1 MPTASSSVPPAA
13 GADAT
18 TTTEASTTSTST
30 ATSTST
36 STSTSTTTTVPPD
49 PPPPGFVEALRAGLA
64 DPRFESATVGL
75 AVWVEGSG
83 MVLAHNAD
91 VALRPGSNEKLLVA
105 WGAYGAIGPG
115 ASLTTEV
122 RADGEVDGSI
132 LRGNLVL
139 VGGGDPSLRSVGPHS
154 IDRLAGLVR
163 AAGLTEVTGD
173 VVADESRFDTERR
186 APGWTNFHVPNFV
199 GPISALSVD
208 GNLLRTDPEYLADPA
223 AGNLSAFRAALTR
236 RGVIVAGGE
245 RPGPAPEAAPVVASL
260 RSAPIATL
268 ARDMLTNS
276 DNFYAEMLLK
286 EAGYRAL
293 GQGSLENGIAAVRQ
307 LAADA
312 GIALSGRAADGSGL
326 SRENSRPPRE
336 WMELLVAARSQAWF
350 DDLLTGLPVAGRTGT
365 LANRF
370 LGTPGE
376 ANVRAKTGSVRETR
390 ALSGY
395 LVTAGGRY
403 VVFSLVVNS
412 NPVPAAVIAAMDS
425 LVATMVASR
434 A

>member
-1 MPTASSSVPPAA
+1 M
-13 GADAT
+13 
-18 TTTEASTTSTST
+18 
-30 ATSTST
+30 
-36 STSTSTTTTVPPD
+36 
-49 PPPPGFVEALRAGLA
+49 EALRAGLA

-245 RPGPAPEAAPVVASL
+245 RPGSAPEAAPVVASL

-293 GQGSLENGIAAVRQ
+293 GRGSLENGIAAVRQ

-395 LVTAGGRY
+395 LVTAGGRH